1 MRYTFQN
8 DFPKIEKVAKASAK
22 AFCAKCRRGDYYDD
36 ALNDSYILATEIDF
50 DETQSDKEIFSYLKL
65 RIVGKLLRKLHNET
79 GARRKTAHE
88 RVELVDIQ
96 DKRKTPVDVAQNE
109 IVQRVIKRFPFYKQ
123 AIICDFL
130 TLGKQKPV
138 AKKHHLTKG
147 RISQIIKEFKQ
158 AVRFADEYGFKVVL
172 VPAHDLPLFVG
183 LDDYDE

>member
-50 DETQSDKEIFSYLKL
+50 DETRSDNEIFSYLKL

-183 LDDYDE
+183 LDDYDD

>member
-50 DETQSDKEIFSYLKL
+50 DETRSDKEIFSYLKL

-96 DKRKTPVDVAQNE
+96 DKRKTHVDVAQNE